1 MFFSHYFVF
10 GTGHILDFH
19 ATEKEPQLKRKNL
32 QRVSISSSLEIPFSK
47 RCGRVRIAVCD
58 QVGASSLRGHHVTV
72 PNTPWSDIG
81 GMEEVGVGG
90 GSWRLGVEGC
100 GLGRGEAGG
109 RTYLMHVLVF
119 GPLTMNLVGD
129 GALLQGGV
137 WDGLG
142 MEGPSVGVGDRWGGG
157 WGVGGWLLG
166 D

>member
-81 GMEEVGVGG
+81 GMEEVGGRSAGG
-90 GSWRLGVEGC
+90 GGAARARSWSWRARESVL
-100 GLGRGEAGG
+100 LNARGTRMPPDVVASLSEAE
-109 RTYLMHVLVF
+109 LE
-119 GPLTMNLVGD
+119 VGI
-129 GALLQGGV
+129 AQRS
-137 WDGLG
+137 G
-142 MEGPSVGVGDRWGGG
+142 MYMKA
-157 WGVGGWLLG
+157 
-166 D
+166 